1 MSLLDKA
8 SLCVTPNGYKEN
20 ILYSV
25 VPNTTLG
32 DMDVVRATTATR
44 INSLGLI
51 EVVPRNLITYSEQ
64 IDNADW
70 IKTNVTVTANATTAP
85 NGTLTAEKLI
95 PTTTND
101 LHITESSL
109 VSFVSGNSYTFSFY
123 AKRAENNFIQ
133 ITASSSL
140 LSTRANFNLLNGTLG
155 TVDSGI
161 TATITLIDNEWY
173 RCTASFVASATGNF
187 RMILTNITASTSARF
202 VTFAGN
208 GTSGVFVWGCQ
219 VEQGSTATE
228 YFPTTTR
235 LNIPRIDYT
244 NGSCPSLLVEPQ
256 RTNLLTYSNDFSNG
270 IWINSGA
277 TITPNSIISPDG
289 TLNATKLTILS
300 GQYLYQLISV
310 TASNVYT
317 ISVYVK
323 VLSGTKQF
331 KFNVFGGGNNFTSSA
346 YTATT
351 QWQRF
356 NYTFTASGTGGA
368 GIYPILVDGLAGGD
382 FYIYGSQTEQGSYA
396 TSLIPTQG
404 SSVTRNA
411 DVISKTGISS
421 LIGQTEGTVFFDVY
435 RKNSNSEFFL
445 MVANSIGANAY
456 LNSIYFYQ
464 TSASVLIAEVFVSGI
479 LQARITTASG
489 LSVGKHK
496 IALGYKQNDFILY
509 VDGVQI
515 GTDTSGNI
523 PTLSALEINGVDGGF
538 TSSVGINSAQ
548 LYKTKLSNTEIAQLT
563 TI

>member
-8 SLCVTPNGYKEN
+8 SLIVTPNAVKESK
-20 ILYSV
+20 LYSV
-25 VPNTTLG
+25 VPSSGAG

-44 INSLGLI
+44 VNSSGLI

-85 NGTLTAEKLI
+85 NGTTTAEKLI

-161 TATITLIDNEWY
+161 TATITLIDNDWY

-219 VEQGSTATE
+219 VDNGSTATE

-256 RTNLLTYSNDFSNG
+256 RTNLLTYSNDFSNAAWQKIASSTVTTDSGVQNPSGVSPTFRLNASNLSFGG
-270 IWINSGA
+270 ILRQLYTFSIGQTHTVSFFVKKGNYRYVGFRVG
-277 TITPNSIISPDG
+277 NSINGLRYPTYDFDTD
-289 TLNATKLTILS
+289 TLNKQGVTCSFNRSILNNGWIRVDLTFT
-300 GQYLYQLISV
+300 QISV
-310 TASNVYT
+310 GAVCDIALVASNGNT
-317 ISVYVK
+317 ETA
-323 VLSGTKQF
+323 LSGTEFVYVYGAQLEQASY
-331 KFNVFGGGNNFTSSA
+331 GTS
-346 YTATT
+346 Y
-351 QWQRF
+351 
-356 NYTFTASGTGGA
+356 
-368 GIYPILVDGLAGGD
+368 
-382 FYIYGSQTEQGSYA
+382 
-396 TSLIPTQG
+396 IPTVA

-421 LIGQTEGTVFFDVY
+421 LIGQTEGTVFVECYNQLIDSTIVY
-435 RKNSNSEFFL
+435 LNKNNSNSVVITSNAIGFSGRVFCNGIQYS
-445 MVANSIGANAY
+445 AFSNSFIIKNQK
-456 LNSIYFYQ
+456 IK
-464 TSASVLIAEVFVSGI
+464 IAFKYSP
-479 LQARITTASG
+479 SG
-489 LSVGKHK
+489 L
-496 IALGYKQNDFILY
+496 
-509 VDGVQI
+509 
-515 GTDTSGNI
+515 
-523 PTLSALEINGVDGGF
+523 
-538 TSSVGINSAQ
+538 
-548 LYKTKLSNTEIAQLT
+548 KLFCANKVPN
-563 TI
+563 